1 MLADSAVFWKGPR
14 SAVTDAGTVTSLM
27 SRTSSPVRPGTA
39 RSALR
44 HPHFRFLFIGAAL
57 SNVGTWMQNFVLP
70 AYLDVRT
77 GSAALVGLLV
87 FAQLGPQLFG
97 SIPAGVLADRINR
110 TRIVLA
116 MQLTMMI
123 MSIALGVLA
132 GAHAPLWTIFAV
144 QLAIGISNTAQ
155 APAFNASL
163 PTLVPR
169 EDLPGA
175 VSLTSAM
182 INGSRIA
189 GPALAALLGAL
200 GFELWQLFFVNAG
213 TYILLMIPLWRLG
226 LPKVVSANTARGWRA
241 LTAGMQL
248 ARRRRVLSRLL
259 LSMAAFSLIS
269 LPYIGLFPSVARL
282 NLGLS
287 ADGPAYKV
295 LYVVWGT
302 GAFAGALSVGTIFSG
317 RDRHRLIRT
326 GYILFGCF
334 LAAFAGMT
342 AFLPALVV
350 SFALGFVYF
359 QVATTMVTEL
369 QHNLTDGERASV
381 MPLWFMAFGGTIPL
395 GNLIFGPLMDLIG
408 ARWTLLIGAVAAVIN
423 ARWSDLKRL
432 SLGDFLDES
441 AHGTADSGPSRLH

>member
-1 MLADSAVFWKGPR
+1 M
-14 SAVTDAGTVTSLM
+14 
-27 SRTSSPVRPGTA
+27 PGTA

-97 SIPAGVLADRINR
+97 SVPAGVLADRVDR
-110 TRIVLA
+110 TKLVLG
-116 MQLTMMI
+116 MQITMMM
-123 MSIALGVLA
+123 MSVMLAVLA

-169 EDLPGA
+169 DDLPGA

-200 GFELWQLFFVNAG
+200 GFELWHLFFVNAA
-213 TYILLMIPLWRLG
+213 TYIFLMVPLYRLG
-226 LPKVVSANTARGWRA
+226 LPRVVSENTARGWRA
-241 LTAGMQL
+241 LTTGVRL
-248 ARRRRVLSRLL
+248 ARRRMVLGRLL
-259 LSMAAFSLIS
+259 ISMSAFSMIS

-282 NLGLS
+282 NLGLA
-287 ADGPAYKV
+287 ADGSAYKI
-295 LYVVWGT
+295 LYVVWGS
-302 GAFAGALSVGTIFSG
+302 GAFAGALSVGTIFASS
-317 RDRHRLIRT
+317 DRHRMIRT
-326 GYILFGCF
+326 GYLFFALF
-334 LAAFAGMT
+334 LGLFSPMSNYGAALA
-342 AFLPALVV
+342 V

-369 QHNLTDGERASV
+369 QHNLRDGERASV
-381 MPLWFMAFGGTIPL
+381 MPLWFMAFGGSIPL
-395 GNLIFGPLMDLIG
+395 GNLIFGPIMDAIG
-408 ARWTLLIGAVAAVIN
+408 ARWTLLFGAAAAAAN
-423 ARWSDLKRL
+423 AMWSDLTRL
-432 SLGDFLDES
+432 SPGDFLSDDE
-441 AHGTADSGPSRLH
+441 HGTTESGPTRLH

>member
-1 MLADSAVFWKGPR
+1 M
-14 SAVTDAGTVTSLM
+14 TDAGTPPS
-27 SRTSSPVRPGTA
+27 PGTA

-44 HPHFRFLFIGAAL
+44 HSHFRFLFIGAAL

-87 FAQLGPQLFG
+87 FAQLGPLLFG
-97 SIPAGVLADRINR
+97 SVPAGVLADRVDR
-110 TRIVLA
+110 TKLVLG
-116 MQLTMMI
+116 MQATMMA
-123 MSIALGVLA
+123 MSVILAILA
-132 GAHAPLWTIFAV
+132 GSHAPLWTIFAV
-144 QLAIGISNTAQ
+144 QLAIGVANTAQ

-189 GPALAALLGAL
+189 GPALAALLGAV
-200 GFELWQLFFVNAG
+200 GFELWQLFIVNAG
-213 TYILLMIPLWRLG
+213 TYVFLMIPLARLH
-226 LPKVVSANTARGWRA
+226 LPRVISANTNRGWRA
-241 LTAGMQL
+241 LTSGMQL
-248 ARRRRVLSRLL
+248 ARRRRVLGRLL
-259 LSMAAFSLIS
+259 LSMSLFSMVS

-282 NLGLS
+282 NLDLA
-287 ADGPAYKV
+287 ADGSAYKI

-302 GAFAGALSVGTIFSG
+302 GAFAGALSVGTVFSG
-317 RDRHRLIRT
+317 WNRHRMIVV
-326 GYILFGCF
+326 GYAFFALFLG
-334 LAAFAGMT
+334 LFAIMST
-342 AFLPALVV
+342 YTPALIV

-381 MPLWFMAFGGTIPL
+381 MPLWFMAFGGSIPI
-395 GNLIFGPLMDLIG
+395 GNLVFGPLMDAIG
-408 ARWTLLIGAVAAVIN
+408 ARWTLLIGAVAALGN
-423 ARWSDLKRL
+423 SRWTNLGRL
-432 SLGDFLDES
+432 GEEDFLNED
-441 AHGTADSGPSRLH
+441 AAGITDSGPSRLH